1 MTGEFHLRLAR
12 PGEEDAIV
20 QFLDAHWE
28 WKLPLVHVP
37 QFFEFYYR
45 PFGGAPQFALALQ
58 DGRIC
63 AAAGFIRANAGEN
76 PDIWASIWA
85 ADEAA
90 PGAGMELM
98 AALPRLANARFCAVN
113 NIRKKVVGLYR
124 FLGYDAG
131 RLPHYYRLAAQSGH
145 RVARVAAPRIL
156 PLPETGLA
164 LRRVRVPMGVIAIIY
179 ESRPNVTSDAAALC
193 LFKDYWYL
201 SRRYF
206 AYPFQS
212 YDVWASETG
221 EHLLCT
227 RTVPVNG
234 TNVLRLVDYVG
245 EPGQFWLLGR
255 AIDGLL
261 HEAKAEYAECYCA
274 GVAPECMEQAGFCA
288 RGPKDEAVIPNY
300 LTPPLYENTEYYYA
314 AQPGGAVLM
323 CKADGDQDRPNLPAP

>member
-12 PGEEDAIV
+12 PGEEDVIV

-76 PDIWASIWA
+76 PDVWASIWA

-164 LRRVRVPMGVIAIIY
+164 LRRVPGAQALPGMFRLQPQL
-179 ESRPNVTSDAAALC
+179 RP
-193 LFKDYWYL
+193 FKDYWYL

>member
-58 DGRIC
+58 NGRIC

-164 LRRVRVPMGVIAIIY
+164 LRRVPGAQALPGMFRLQPQL
-179 ESRPNVTSDAAALC
+179 RP
-193 LFKDYWYL
+193 FKDYWYL

-274 GVAPECMEQAGFCA
+274 GSP
-288 RGPKDEAVIPNY
+288 
-300 LTPPLYENTEYYYA
+300 T
-314 AQPGGAVLM
+314 
-323 CKADGDQDRPNLPAP
+323 